1 MNNKYESV
9 EFHIHEANLVVKLL
23 FNAGADGEFPITH
36 NDVLDIL
43 NMIRKKLDE
52 AGLTLEDLIREQR

>member
-23 FNAGADGEFPITH
+23 FNSGADGEFPITH

-52 AGLTLEDLIREQR
+52 AGLTLEDLAREQR